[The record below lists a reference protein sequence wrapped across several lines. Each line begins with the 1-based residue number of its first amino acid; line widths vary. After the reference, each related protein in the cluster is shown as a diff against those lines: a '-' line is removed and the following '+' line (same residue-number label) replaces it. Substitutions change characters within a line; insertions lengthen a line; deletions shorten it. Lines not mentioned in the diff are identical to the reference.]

1 MTQKLSFPD
10 HDREPQGRYQVW
22 HKEGEGYVHVAN
34 ADVGN
39 LLAALILPLMPLGTP
54 ETERIMFLVEG
65 TRLTDF
71 GDVIVNPTGAAY
83 QIVKAEHGPTY
94 RAIDFAPSKQQ
105 AVRNFAEIVM
115 GTGSQLS
122 PGLGGPASR
131 ARQVKGAT

>member
-1 MTQKLSFPD
+1 MTQTLPLPD
-10 HDREPQGRYQVW
+10 NDREPQGRYQVW

-54 ETERIMFLVEG
+54 ETERITFLVEG

-71 GDVIVNPTGAAY
+71 GDVIVNSKGDAY

-94 RAIDFAPSKQQ
+94 RSIDFAPSKQQQ

-115 GTGSQLS
+115 GTGSQLAR
-122 PGLGGPASR
+122 GLAGQ
-131 ARQVKGAT
+131 QVERDR